1 MEDGKKERVLTVW
14 VLYPL
19 NRGTQR
25 KLRTNP
31 LDSMENGKDCA
42 MEEILLAKQK
52 ENNLSSTTRGVYL
65 EEMKRVGFLAAPLVA
80 VTFSQYMLQII
91 TMMMVGHLGALALSS
106 TAIAVSISAVTGF
119 SVLVSSNLVFHF
131 NILYG

>member
-1 MEDGKKERVLTVW
+1 
-14 VLYPL
+14 
-19 NRGTQR
+19 
-25 KLRTNP
+25 
-31 LDSMENGKDCA
+31 MENGKDCA

-52 ENNLSSTTRGVYL
+52 ENNLSSTARGVYL